1 MLLFQIDMSDTFLSL
16 SGANSIL
23 GRSVVVHADQDDLG
37 KGGHELSKTTGECL
51 NGVLGLS

>member
-1 MLLFQIDMSDTFLSL
+1 MNDTFLSL

-51 NGVLGLS
+51 NVVLGLS